1 MSNLGCSFLYMYLAL
16 VLLLKTVLGLHV
28 FALAWGRSVTEKSF
42 VYRVVILQKLALKK
56 KMNFVIL

>member
-16 VLLLKTVLGLHV
+16 VLLLKTVLGLQV

-42 VYRVVILQKLALKK
+42 VYRVVILQKLALEKK
-56 KMNFVIL
+56 INFVIL